1 MILKYIS
8 NAFLKSKGNFWPF
21 LLPSSSVP
29 DEILDEHGDVVGDDD
44 IGSGGGIDDN
54 ISIIMMV
61 LVMMMVVI
69 YSSGN
74 DNDSNGGDNDKYDNG
89 YIIIMSI

>member
-1 MILKYIS
+1 
-8 NAFLKSKGNFWPF
+8 
-21 LLPSSSVP
+21 V
-29 DEILDEHGDVVGDDD
+29 DEHGDVVGDDD
-44 IGSGGGIDDN
+44 IGSGGGIDGN

-61 LVMMMVVI
+61 LVMMMVVK

-89 YIIIMSI
+89 YIIIMSIAYNYGMTISIMVTTVLISR